1 MNYIQMHERIDV
13 LLDKHDLPWFQPQE
27 KDIFLNMAVNEFV
40 KSRYSEFELN
50 EKRRE
55 DLRTL
60 VSYKYGNDVLIYV
73 PQDFLFSLSVVGV
86 FEIYECNN
94 IKIEERSIK
103 PVQLD
108 DYYKVT
114 NDPFNKASNKF
125 PVYII
130 TPTGFLIKSDSNA
143 KAWTLTYLKKPN
155 VIDGTN
161 KPYETLNL
169 PEHTHDEI
177 INIAVRKLLFS
188 IGQETYTIQANE
200 IKEQE

>member
-1 MNYIQMHERIDV
+1 MNHIQMHERIDV
-13 LLDKHDLPWFQPQE
+13 LLDKHNLPWFQPQE

-40 KSRYSEFELN
+40 KSRYSEFEKN

-60 VSYKYGNDVLIYV
+60 ITYKSGNTALI
-73 PQDFLFSLSVVGV
+73 PLPIDFYFALACVGV
-86 FEIYECNN
+86 FEIYECNS
-94 IKIEERSIK
+94 IKIEDVSIK
-103 PVQLD
+103 PIQID
-108 DYYKVT
+108 DYYKT
-114 NDPFNKASNKF
+114 LKDPFNKASNKF
-125 PVYII
+125 PLYIT
-130 TPTGFLIKSDSNA
+130 TPLGFLIKSETAA

-161 KPYETLNL
+161 KPNDVLNL

-177 INIAVRKLLFS
+177 VNIAVRKLLFS
-188 IGQETYTIQANE
+188 IGQETYAFQQNE